1 MFQPLPLSE
10 QVSLSRLLSSTNT
23 EFWLLPLSSII
34 SIPVTLQGPP
44 DFLLDED
51 CWDLQL
57 YDLAS
62 SWILSLSSVQIVI
75 VGLASLYWL

>member
-10 QVSLSRLLSSTNT
+10 QVSLSRLSSTNT

-44 DFLLDED
+44 DFLLDEN